1 MGRQKVAIVTGGA
14 GGIGGAICKVLRRDG
29 ALVVAVDAMAA
40 GGADAI
46 PLDVTDDAAVQSA
59 FKSIAAQ
66 HGSIDILV
74 NGAGVNQ
81 KTETRDLGAVE
92 WRRMI
97 DVNLTSM
104 HLTSAAALPH
114 FRAAGGGVIV
124 NIASVAGL
132 LSVPGRSAY
141 TAAKHGVIGLTR
153 ALAGDLAALCVRV
166 NAVAPGMIE
175 TPMTARYLERPEIRE
190 QIATAI
196 PAGRIG
202 RPEEV
207 AEVVGFLA
215 SDRASYV
222 SGACLVVDGAF
233 SVEKSFAPSGTAFAP
248 PAR

>member
-1 MGRQKVAIVTGGA
+1 
-14 GGIGGAICKVLRRDG
+14 
-29 ALVVAVDAMAA
+29 
-40 GGADAI
+40 
-46 PLDVTDDAAVQSA
+46 
-59 FKSIAAQ
+59 
-66 HGSIDILV
+66 
-74 NGAGVNQ
+74 
-81 KTETRDLGAVE
+81 
-92 WRRMI
+92 
-97 DVNLTSM
+97 
-104 HLTSAAALPH
+104 
-114 FRAAGGGVIV
+114 V